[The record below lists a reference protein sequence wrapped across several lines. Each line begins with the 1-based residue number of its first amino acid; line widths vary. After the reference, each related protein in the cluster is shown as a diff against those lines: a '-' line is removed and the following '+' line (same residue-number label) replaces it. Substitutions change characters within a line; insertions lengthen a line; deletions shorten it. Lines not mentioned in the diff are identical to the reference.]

1 MTGLETVLF
10 TLLGACFGSF
20 IAAMAWRLP
29 RGVTVWGRSACPAC
43 GHVLGVADLL
53 PVLSFLLSRGR
64 CRHCG
69 GQVAAL
75 YPLVEVATAL
85 LWLACALWFADPV
98 QALLVAWLGAALLF
112 LALVDAQWHYLP
124 DSGVVLAGLA
134 GLLWLGWQ
142 DVPALWAEHL
152 AAAGAYGGLALALR
166 WLVSRWKG
174 REALGLGDVKLMA
187 VAGLWL
193 GLADLPA
200 FLILSGGIGIVCL
213 LASRHS
219 GGAGADDTIAFGPAL
234 CLTLFILVAVGGS
247 GSIWIR

>member
-43 GHVLGVADLL
+43 GHVLGVVDLL

-69 GQVAAL
+69 DRVATL

-98 QALLVAWLGAALLF
+98 AALLVAWLGTALLF

-124 DSGVVLAGLA
+124 DSGVALAGLA

-142 DVPALWAEHL
+142 DVPSLWADHL
-152 AAAGAYGGLALALR
+152 AAAGLYGGLALALR

-187 VAGLWL
+187 VAGVWL
-193 GLADLPA
+193 GLTGLPT
-200 FLILSGGIGIVCL
+200 FLILSGAIGIIHL
-213 LASRHS
+213 LAARHS
-219 GGAGADDTIAFGPAL
+219 SRMIAGDEIAFGPAL
-234 CLTLFILVAVGGS
+234 CLALFLLVAGGS
-247 GSIWIR
+247 FGGAFF

>member
-1 MTGLETVLF
+1 MTGLEIAFF

-69 GQVAAL
+69 GRVAAL
-75 YPLVEVATAL
+75 YPLVEAATAL
-85 LWLACALWFADPV
+85 LWLGCALWFTDPV
-98 QALLVAWLGAALLF
+98 QAFILAWLGTALLF
-112 LALVDAQWHYLP
+112 LALVDAQFHYLP
-124 DSGVVLAGLA
+124 DVGVALAGLA

-142 DVPALWAEHL
+142 GEAALWADHL
-152 AAAGAYGGLALALR
+152 AAVGLFGGLAFALR
-166 WLVSRWKG
+166 RLVSRWKG

-193 GLADLPA
+193 GLAGLPP
-200 FLILSGGIGIVCL
+200 FLILSGGIGILHL
-213 LASRHS
+213 LAARRW
-219 GGAGADDTIAFGPAL
+219 GGVGAGDAVAFGPAL
-234 CLTLFILVAVGGS
+234 CLTLFILLLAEPWPWG
-247 GSIWIR
+247 